1 MIVTFNPM
9 INTSATADAAY
20 INFLRCVTAACTA
33 AVGAVA
39 GTANSTPTTTN
50 LSVVP
55 YLNNTGSQDVSK
67 NCIISVDANSE
78 AGGWTTSSNHTLPS
92 SATFTAVNS
101 AAAYAYKADF
111 YNSSG
116 KATYPYNKLSFYT
129 LGQSSTTYN
138 AAPST
143 VGGYWTV
150 TSNNPTLSSWN
161 SYPHIRMVFGSSVN
175 SAWTAGDSY
184 TPVGLTT
191 PDNGGTQTTSWSL
204 NTSQQGLQ
212 NAHTAGFF
220 ANNTSSVYKIAVT
233 SNYCIVWQQ
242 HSNNSYASGYT
253 NTITIPTTAN
263 PVSGWGLYG
272 HMMYGGLRETQT
284 WENSYSDNP
293 PWVAFQYL
301 SGNISTS
308 LSSTFTVAHNFGAW
322 MRTIDNNGVVSGSA
336 TRYYLSNTYQTS
348 GSGPVFGSNAASS
361 TSNANSADPYAV
373 GYNPLLGLQSPPWY
387 GVDDGTHNPG
397 TNTFP
402 VMPTVDPATGTLVPS
417 AYPIVIR
424 RNVSGSF
431 NPGGAVR
438 GIYKSLTMPLA
449 TLKLYWGAANQ
460 TFTIGNDQ
468 YIPIV
473 FGSGDMFLIRYA

>member
-20 INFLRCVTAACTA
+20 VNFLRCVTAACTA

-78 AGGWTTSSNHTLPS
+78 AGGWTTSSNHTVPS
-92 SATFTAVNS
+92 SATFTAVTS
-101 AAAYAYKADF
+101 ASAYAYKADF
-111 YNSSG
+111 YTASG

-129 LGQSSTTYN
+129 TGQSSTTYT
-138 AAPST
+138 AAPSS
-143 VGGYWTV
+143 VSGYNTG
-150 TSNNPTLSSWN
+150 TSSNPALASWN
-161 SYPHIRMVFGSSVN
+161 SYPVVRMVFGSSVN

-191 PDNGGTQTTSWSL
+191 PEGGGTQTTSWSL
-204 NTSQQGLQ
+204 NTQYAQSTFNQ
-212 NAHTAGFF
+212 NGFY
-220 ANNTSSVYKIAVT
+220 ANNASSVYKIAVT

-242 HSNNSYASGYT
+242 HSSNSYASGYT
-253 NTITIPTTAN
+253 NTLVPNT
-263 PVSGWGLYG
+263 GGLAGFGMYG
-272 HMMYGGLRETQT
+272 HLMYGGLRETQT
-284 WENSYSDNP
+284 WENSYADNN
-293 PWVAFQYL
+293 PWVAFNYI
-301 SGNISTS
+301 SGNVSASITTNPPYPHS
-308 LSSTFTVAHNFGAW
+308 FAAW
-322 MRTIDNNGVVSGSA
+322 MRTISNSGVVSGSA
-336 TRYYLSNTYQTS
+336 TRYALINTYNST
-348 GSGPVFGSNAASS
+348 GGAGPVFSSNASSS
-361 TSNANSADPYAV
+361 TTTAVNTDPYTG
-373 GYNPLLGLQSPPWY
+373 GYNPLNGLQSPPWY
-387 GVDDGTHNPG
+387 GIDDGVHAPG
-397 TNTFP
+397 TNVFP
-402 VMPTVDPATGTLVPS
+402 TMPTVDPATGTLVPS

-424 RNVSGSF
+424 RNVSDSW

-438 GIYKSLTMPLA
+438 GIYKSLGAPLA
-449 TLKLYWGAANQ
+449 TLKLYWGSANQ

-468 YIPIV
+468 YIPVV

>member
-20 INFLRCVTAACTA
+20 ANFLRCVTAACTA

-55 YLNNTGSQDVSK
+55 YLNNTGSTDVSK
-67 NCIISVDANSE
+67 NCIISVDANTE
-78 AGGWTTSSNHTLPS
+78 AGGWTISANHTVPS
-92 SATFTAVNS
+92 SSTFTAVTS
-101 AAAYAYKADF
+101 AGAYAYKADF

-116 KATYPYNKLSFYT
+116 KATYPYNKLSFYST
-129 LGQSSTTYN
+129 GQSSATYSVT
-138 AAPST
+138 PLS
-143 VGGYWTV
+143 VGGWYSG
-150 TSNNPTLSSWN
+150 TSSQPAQSTWN
-161 SYPHIRMVFGSSVN
+161 AYPAVRMVFGSSVN

-184 TPVGLTT
+184 TPVGGTT
-191 PDNGGTQTTSWSL
+191 PEGGGTQTTSWSL
-204 NTSQQGLQ
+204 NTGYASIGVNL
-212 NAHTAGFF
+212 NGFY

-242 HSNNSYASGYT
+242 HSSNSYASGYT
-253 NTITIPTTAN
+253 NVLIPSN
-263 PVSGWGLYG
+263 PVNQYG
-272 HMMYGGLRETQT
+272 MYGQLMYGGLRETQA
-284 WENSYSDNP
+284 WENSYADNP
-293 PWVAFQYL
+293 PWVAFNYI
-301 SGNISTS
+301 SGNVSASVNASVTYPQS
-308 LSSTFTVAHNFGAW
+308 FAAW
-322 MRTIDNNGVVSGSA
+322 MRTIDNTGVVSASA
-336 TRYYLSNTYQTS
+336 TRYYLSNAHTS
-348 GSGPVFGSNAASS
+348 TGGGGVVFSSNAVSS
-361 TSNANSADPYAV
+361 GTNSTTTDPYV
-373 GYNPLLGLQSPPWY
+373 GGYNPLNGLQSPPWY
-387 GVDDGTHNPG
+387 GVDDGVHPPG

-402 VMPTVDPATGTLVPS
+402 TMPTVDPSTGTLVPS

-424 RNVSGSF
+424 RNISGSF

-438 GIYKSLTMPLA
+438 GIYKSLAMPLA